1 MAKQFFR
8 GLAPS
13 TGYVLEFQIPVRK
26 ITISAINNDL
36 ILTVG
41 RQLWSA
47 ESFRVP
53 KNTSVKIDFQSE
65 NCGKGV
71 VSLILWTS
79 GEPEVEYSI
88 SVDEYANVKAGDNS
102 YFHQGVTN
110 TVDAGDDSYLTKG
123 VTNNE

>member
-8 GLAPS
+8 GTAPS
-13 TGYVLEFQIPVRK
+13 SGFVLEFQIPIRK
-26 ITISAINNDL
+26 ITVSAVNNDL
-36 ILTVG
+36 ILSVG

-79 GEPEVEYSI
+79 GEPAVEYSI
-88 SVDEYANVKAGDNS
+88 SVDEYASVDSGDNS
-102 YFHQGVTN
+102 YFH
-110 TVDAGDDSYLTKG
+110 KG
-123 VTNNE
+123 VADK